1 MLTLDR
7 KRRRNPVRTEPAI
20 SAYGTK
26 LRKIAAHVGA
36 VINGFPP
43 GARNSAPSIEQLLN
57 AYANLLRDW
66 ATNTASAM
74 LMDVALRDEK
84 SWMTHAQD
92 LSAGLRQEIRM
103 APTGQVM
110 RQLLADQVG
119 LIQSI
124 PRDAAE
130 RVHRLTLE
138 GLTDSTR
145 ASEIAKEIMRSG
157 DVAKARATLI
167 ARTEVS
173 RTATTLTQARAQYI
187 GSSSYI
193 WRTVGDSDVRSEHR
207 ELNGKVFNWND
218 PPVADARSGA
228 RAHPGC
234 IYNCRC
240 YAEPILPF

>member
-1 MLTLDR
+1 MLTADR
-7 KRRRNPVRTEPAI
+7 KRRRNPVRTQPAI
-20 SAYGTK
+20 EAYGRK
-26 LRKIAAHVGA
+26 LRKIAEHVGT

-43 GARNSAPSIEQLLN
+43 GIPSSAPTIEQLLN
-57 AYANLLRDW
+57 AYADLLRDW

-84 SWMTHAQD
+84 SWMTHAKD
-92 LSAGLRQEIRM
+92 LSVGLRKEIRN

-110 RQLLADQVG
+110 RQLLSEQVV

-124 PRDAAE
+124 PREAAL
-130 RVHRLTLE
+130 RVHQLTLE
-138 GLTDSTR
+138 GIADSTR
-145 ASEIAKEIMRSG
+145 ASEIAREIMRSG
-157 DVAKARATLI
+157 EVAKSRALTI

-173 RTATTLTQARAQYI
+173 RTAATLTQARAQSI
-187 GSSSYI
+187 GSDSYI
-193 WRTVGDSDVRSEHR
+193 WRTSGDSDVRSDHR
-207 ELNGKVFNWND
+207 ALNGKVFQWSN
-218 PPVADARSGA
+218 PPIADERSGA